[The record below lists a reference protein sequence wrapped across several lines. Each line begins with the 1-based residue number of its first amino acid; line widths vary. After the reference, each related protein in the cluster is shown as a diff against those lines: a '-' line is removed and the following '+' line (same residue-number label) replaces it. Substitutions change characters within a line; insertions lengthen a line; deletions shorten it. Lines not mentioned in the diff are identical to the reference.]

1 MTRYTLW
8 GMNAFMVEYLVQ
20 TPAQLAPV
28 LAGARKSRKL
38 TQKSAGTLVGLLPKT
53 ISGLESAPEKSSLAS
68 LFKLLSALE
77 LEMVLRPKSRRGGAS
92 QPGEW

>member
-1 MTRYTLW
+1 MI
-8 GMNAFMVEYLVQ
+8 EYLVQ

-28 LAGARKSRKL
+28 LAGVRKSKKL
-38 TQKSAGTLVGLLPKT
+38 TQKSAGALVGLLPKT
-53 ISGLESAPEKSSLAS
+53 ISGVESVPEKSSLAS

-77 LEMVLRPKSRRGGAS
+77 IEMVLRPKNLRGRAT

>member
-1 MTRYTLW
+1 
-8 GMNAFMVEYLVQ
+8 MVEYFIQ

-28 LAGARKSRKL
+28 LVGARKSKKL
-38 TQKSAGTLVGLLPKT
+38 TQKSAGTLVSLLPKT

-77 LEMVLRPKSRRGGAS
+77 LEMVLRPKNQRGGSS
-92 QPGEW
+92 QPEQW